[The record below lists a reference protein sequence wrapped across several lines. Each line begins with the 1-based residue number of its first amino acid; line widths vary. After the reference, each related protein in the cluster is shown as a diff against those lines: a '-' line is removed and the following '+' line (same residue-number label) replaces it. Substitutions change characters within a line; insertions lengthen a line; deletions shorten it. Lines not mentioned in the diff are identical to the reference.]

1 MECASLILRIEVG
14 NASLPP
20 DAIEAS
26 VAQGDEAML
35 ESTDAHD
42 ILESE
47 PLLRADLW
55 KAILSLKKMKP
66 RQEKQRMI

>member
-1 MECASLILRIEVG
+1 MCHCFLRSTPGPRYQVHFDNGTLMEYASSILRIEVG

-20 DAIEAS
+20 DAIEES
-26 VAQGDEAML
+26 MTQGDEAIL

-47 PLLRADLW
+47 PLL
-55 KAILSLKKMKP
+55 
-66 RQEKQRMI
+66 